1 MSDLKE
7 PVARRSHCMMP
18 LYLHSLFCSA
28 DVNVRVSVLT
38 LYGNLLMNQAPLPEV
53 QLLLRQPDG
62 SSSSSSLHTPQ
73 DSSLSWRHR
82 DGGGDSQ
89 PVTPSRCSIPRTPAE
104 DDGSPL
110 WLLRLCE
117 SLVTQPREDQSDGE
131 GAGPG
136 GGMALEPLPVRL
148 EALQVGGGCGWRWEV
163 AGSGSVANELSLGRS
178 CLAWSVVTSHWSKPA
193 CVRSGTLAL
202 AASGRRTPQCSCRA
216 SRYCKSDL
224 WL

>member
-1 MSDLKE
+1 MFL
-7 PVARRSHCMMP
+7 RSPHC
-18 LYLHSLFCSA
+18 LS

-53 QLLLRQPDG
+53 QLLLRQPDS

-82 DGGGDSQ
+82 DSGDSQ
-89 PVTPSRCSIPRTPAE
+89 PATPSRCSVPRTPAE
-104 DDGSPL
+104 DDGSPP

-136 GGMALEPLPVRL
+136 GGAALEPLPVRL

-163 AGSGSVANELSLGRS
+163 AGNGRK
-178 CLAWSVVTSHWSKPA
+178 WQ
-193 CVRSGTLAL
+193 R
-202 AASGRRTPQCSCRA
+202 
-216 SRYCKSDL
+216 
-224 WL
+224 